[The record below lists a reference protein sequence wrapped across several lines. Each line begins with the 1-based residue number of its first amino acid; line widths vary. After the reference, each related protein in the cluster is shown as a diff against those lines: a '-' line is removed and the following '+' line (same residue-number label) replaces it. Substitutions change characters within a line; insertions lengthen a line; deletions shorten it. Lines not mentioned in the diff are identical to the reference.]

1 MSRAATLFAVMVC
14 LDVIVVV
21 GFVHYLASVAR
32 FSIQCRYG
40 AVVTALRRSRRCEEK
55 IQNAAQ
61 HVVVGD
67 GSVGE
72 FANGSLE
79 TGQSV
84 ESKTGNHRF
93 NAFINE
99 AALFVRSL
107 LVIVFHVS
115 VVFTRPIA
123 RIRQLFDGG
132 NEEPERQLHVVV
144 SAAGRQRIDGHREIE
159 RHRAGRLGRESQRR
173 TSATTCFR
181 PDDDDDDQQ

>member
-1 MSRAATLFAVMVC
+1 MVC

-40 AVVTALRRSRRCEEK
+40 AVVTALRRSRRSAYQRVSHINYQLRMQIDEMIGGEMNSREEK

-84 ESKTGNHRF
+84 ESKTN
-93 NAFINE
+93 
-99 AALFVRSL
+99 
-107 LVIVFHVS
+107 
-115 VVFTRPIA
+115 
-123 RIRQLFDGG
+123 Q
-132 NEEPERQLHVVV
+132 
-144 SAAGRQRIDGHREIE
+144 
-159 RHRAGRLGRESQRR
+159 
-173 TSATTCFR
+173 
-181 PDDDDDDQQ
+181 